1 MRAVWIGL
9 GVILVALGG
18 LWTLQG
24 LNVLKGSAMSGN
36 SMWAIIGPI
45 VLVGGLLL
53 LLVGARRRS
62 SSSSAP

>member
-1 MRAVWIGL
+1 MRWVLIIVGIIGL
-9 GVILVALGG
+9 LLGA

-24 LNVLKGSAMSGN
+24 LDIVGGSAMSGN

-45 VLVGGLLL
+45 VAVVGILL

-62 SSSSAP
+62 PNA